1 MRKFTLENAMIK
13 AIQEFKRVNKNTKN
27 SIRNI
32 YALEWC
38 DGANPNALFN
48 IEFADQN
55 GDYYDFEIQVYT
67 DRTELRKIKSQY
79 TTI

>member
-1 MRKFTLENAMIK
+1 MKKFTLENAMIK

-32 YALEWC
+32 YSLEWC
-38 DGANPNALFN
+38 NGENPSALFN
-48 IEFADQN
+48 IEFADQD
-55 GDYYDFEIQVYT
+55 GDYYDFEIEIYI
-67 DRTELRKIKSQY
+67 DHTEIRKIKSQY